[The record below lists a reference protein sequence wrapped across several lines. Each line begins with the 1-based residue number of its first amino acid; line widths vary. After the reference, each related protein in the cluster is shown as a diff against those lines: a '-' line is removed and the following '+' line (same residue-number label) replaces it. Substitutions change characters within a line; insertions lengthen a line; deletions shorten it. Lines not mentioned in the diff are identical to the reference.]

1 MGKLDKELRVGAQ
14 AGDATKPEQS
24 ECITQTGNVQE
35 SAKQLEQLEG
45 LKSRLVNLY

>member
-1 MGKLDKELRVGAQ
+1 MGKLDKELKVGVQ
-14 AGDATKPEQS
+14 AGDASKPEQS
-24 ECITQTGNVQE
+24 GGITQTANVQE

>member
-24 ECITQTGNVQE
+24 ECITQTANVQE
-35 SAKQLEQLEG
+35 RAKQLEQLEG